1 MEATHLKEKSESQ
14 DAFKSYKAQ
23 IEQKE
28 KQIEETH
35 RKKLD
40 DMKLEV
46 MDLKKG
52 FDNRC
57 QEFKKQ
63 IEEFK

>member
-1 MEATHLKEKSESQ
+1 MKEKSESQ
-14 DAFKSYKAQ
+14 EAFKSYKAQ

-28 KQIEETH
+28 KQMEEIH

-57 QEFKKQ
+57 
-63 IEEFK
+63 

>member
-14 DAFKSYKAQ
+14 DAFKSYKSQ

-28 KQIEETH
+28 KQMEETH